1 MSEANLPWDED
12 ALKRLENIPAFVRNM
27 AKSKIEKAAKE
38 AGEERVTAQ
47 FMQANRAKL
56 MG

>member
-1 MSEANLPWDED
+1 MSETNLPWDED
-12 ALKRLENIPAFVRNM
+12 ALQRLEKIPAFVRNM

-47 FMQANRAKL
+47 FMEANRAKL